1 MQMTFIFKHNL
12 VFQSVSSLA
21 KRGEPLNEIS
31 LIEELKRSS
40 TFDDVDGMTMI
51 STLVNKQTTTLD
63 AQNCANIVKEK
74 SNLRKMIRT
83 FRLLLRKQRWIRG
96 DW

>member
-1 MQMTFIFKHNL
+1 M
-12 VFQSVSSLA
+12 
-21 KRGEPLNEIS
+21 
-31 LIEELKRSS
+31 IEELKRSS

-51 STLVNKQTTTLD
+51 TTVMGKQTTTLD

-83 FRLLLRKQRWIRG
+83 SSAALEKAEDESEGLIAFVQIERILWT
-96 DW
+96 